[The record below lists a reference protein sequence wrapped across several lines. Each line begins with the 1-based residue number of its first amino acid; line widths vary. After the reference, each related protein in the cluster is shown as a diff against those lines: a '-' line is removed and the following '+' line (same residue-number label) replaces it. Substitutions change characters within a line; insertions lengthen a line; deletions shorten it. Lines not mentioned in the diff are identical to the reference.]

1 MQPKEQCAHNGYR
14 GFEREATASRL
25 PRGSLPGPTCLLG
38 YGEARMRVAE
48 EYASHVRFV
57 RVSEERHDAGSESH
71 DCEPRLSLKKFTTS
85 L

>member
-1 MQPKEQCAHNGYR
+1 
-14 GFEREATASRL
+14 
-25 PRGSLPGPTCLLG
+25 LLG